1 MFKNAVNTLA
11 RAKLIYNK
19 KLEVYKMIVAFNVH
33 EQVNDSGDTVYNF
46 PVQKKCDFVSG
57 DIPYETLQQDKERII
72 ALVQKQLR
80 TNNIEFV

>member
-33 EQVNDSGDTVYNF
+33 EQVNDAGDVVYNF